1 MIENKKF
8 PESILDQRK
17 PPLPLEMEVNPVQLG
32 LVIVLLLVFL
42 AVPTIAQSLDTTL
55 DTLPMRIAAILLI
68 LASASYD
75 KYVAIS
81 TFLII
86 GGIYLH
92 HHQNQIGTVLKSDP
106 TLKSPVKEFAMP
118 QRPNSMIQL
127 ESGGQADIE
136 YDTMDFTSH
145 DQDTDNQYQSM
156 NTGLDEKE
164 VLVSE
169 PLGERASVLFKS
181 NINTSE

>member
-1 MIENKKF
+1 
-8 PESILDQRK
+8 
-17 PPLPLEMEVNPVQLG
+17 MEVNPVQLG

-42 AVPTIAQSLDTTL
+42 AVPTIAQSLGTAL

-75 KYVAIS
+75 KYIAIS

-118 QRPNSMIQL
+118 QRPDSMIQL
-127 ESGGQADIE
+127 ESGGQADVE
-136 YDTMDFTSH
+136 YDMMDFTSH